1 MNRKLKKPR
10 RGISLTEVM
19 VAATLV
25 LGIIG
30 LATPLT
36 VRVGRVWHSTRQ
48 YRLAL
53 NELANQ
59 MELLTGQQMEECN
72 AALANLKTS
81 AIVSESLPSA
91 RLQGEIVRDQDG
103 TRLVLQLDW
112 DRGSKSVPLSL
123 VGWLDTHA
131 VADVEASGIAVTG
144 FATTGLETIPKNGRL
159 P

>member
-1 MNRKLKKPR
+1 MHRKLKKPR

-30 LATPLT
+30 LVTPLT
-36 VRVGRVWHSTRQ
+36 VRVGRVWQSTRQ
-48 YRLAL
+48 YRLAI

-72 AALANLKTS
+72 AALANLKPS
-81 AIVSESLPSA
+81 AIVSESLPGA
-91 RLQGEIVRDQDG
+91 QLQGEIVRDQDG

-123 VGWLDTHA
+123 VGWLDTDA
-131 VADVEASGIAVTG
+131 VADVEASGVAVTG